1 MTPDSETP
9 AACELRFVEV
19 QVRAA
24 EDAEGKPVRRVS
36 GMAAPYNARTKI
48 RSWGGYEFEEWL
60 EPGVFGETLRSGADI
75 RLLLEHDSRSLLA
88 RSKAG
93 NLRLRDTANG
103 LEFEADLPDTQLAR
117 DALENIR
124 AKNYPGMSFGF
135 VPKEM
140 VRTYDDKGRLSSVG
154 HRSAGLGEISIVS
167 LPAYTKTSVA
177 LRSVLHAMPP
187 ADPAAAFA
195 LRARLARLPRLGA

>member
-1 MTPDSETP
+1 MNPDSETP
-9 AACELRFVEV
+9 APCELRFVEV

-24 EDAEGKPVRRVS
+24 EDADGKPVRRVS
-36 GMAAPYNARTKI
+36 GLAAPYNARTKI

-93 NLRLRDTANG
+93 NLRLRDTVGG

-140 VRTYDDKGRLSSVG
+140 VRTYDDKGKLRSVA
-154 HRSAGLGEISIVS
+154 HRAAGLGEISIVS
-167 LPAYTKTSVA
+167 LPAYAKTSVA
-177 LRSVLHAMPP
+177 LRSVLTATPP
-187 ADPAAAFA
+187 ADPAAVLG